1 MSVSIAVTKN
11 ERLLHPDNI
20 IVSKTD
26 ARGIITYAN
35 REFMD
40 VAGYQEGELLGKP
53 HSIVRHPDMPR
64 CVFKFFW
71 ERIEAG
77 HEIFA
82 YVKNRAKNGDFYWVL
97 AHATPNYDKNGGIQ
111 GFHSSRRAP
120 NRGAL
125 DQVII
130 PTYRALLEV
139 EQSAIDRKEGMSK
152 AYQVLV
158 DTIGKTGMDYDQW
171 IYTLFAL

>member
-1 MSVSIAVTKN
+1 MGVNVTVTNN
-11 ERLLHPDNI
+11 ERILLPEDI

-26 ARGIITYAN
+26 VRGVITYAN
-35 REFMD
+35 RTFMTI
-40 VAGYQEGELLGKP
+40 AGYEEHELLGKP

-97 AHATPNYDKNGGIQ
+97 AHATPSYDRSGTLVGY
-111 GFHSSRRAP
+111 HSSRRAP
-120 NRGAL
+120 NRAAL
-125 DQVII
+125 DQAII
-130 PTYRALLEV
+130 PTYRALLGV
-139 EQSAIDRKEGMSK
+139 EQAADDRKEGMNK
-152 AYQVLV
+152 AYAVLV

-171 IYTLFAL
+171 VYTLFAL